1 MLRSLI
7 VLLTAE
13 HHLVTGA
20 FLCFDRLRTCRRTPK
35 ACGKSKAA
43 KDVSRRHV
51 FYHVSTCHAA
61 RDPMAWYRGHDF
73 FVPWAC
79 FFLYRGHVLVPWAC
93 FFLVLW
99 ACFFLGT
106 VGMLWVDG
114 CRGHVRVDWS
124 RYIDETTSAAPELS
138 SNGNILVLDRW

>member
-51 FYHVSTCHAA
+51 SYHVSTCHAA

-93 FFLVLW
+93 FFWYCGHVFFWVPW
-99 ACFFLGT
+99 ACCGSMDV
-106 VGMLWVDG
+106 VGMSASIGPD
-114 CRGHVRVDWS
+114 
-124 RYIDETTSAAPELS
+124 TSMKRRPQPPSCHRMATF
-138 SNGNILVLDRW
+138 